1 MGRVKVQIKRIE
13 NTTNRQVTFS
23 KRRNGLVKKAY
34 ELSVLCDVDVALI
47 MFSPS
52 GRVSLF
58 SGNKSMEEIL
68 ARYVNLPEHERG
80 RLRNQEF
87 LQRALGKL
95 RSEANQTYQAT
106 SNPTTNTDSHLEEVQ
121 QEIVKCK
128 SQIQNMEKR
137 LRIFEEDPS
146 EMTTLYEI
154 KHREQILEETL
165 KQVRI
170 RKQHLLEEIC
180 NSSSTPATS
189 QAHLP
194 PVETSDHMNGF
205 VTESPNNILEWL
217 PHRDSQVHNLNILDS
232 NGLLPLRDEPQEATE
247 ILVPPL
253 NMFRGHNM
261 NIDGQISRRDGLEDD
276 NNDMQRP
283 QFGQVIDVNF
293 SPWTEFYPSGNCP
306 TPADQPRGRA
316 LLDLYLSQFTPST
329 ILSTPN
335 DQHPTLCLL

>member
-13 NTTNRQVTFS
+13 NATNRQVTFS

-47 MFSPS
+47 TFSPS

-58 SGNKSMEEIL
+58 SGSKSMEEIL

-121 QEIVKCK
+121 EEIVKCK

-154 KHREQILEETL
+154 KHRERILEETL

-170 RKQHLLEEIC
+170 RKHLLEENC

-194 PVETSDHMNGF
+194 PAETSDHMNGF

-293 SPWTEFYPSGNCP
+293 SPWIEFYPSGNCP

-335 DQHPTLCLL
+335 DQHPT

>member
-170 RKQHLLEEIC
+170 RKQHLLEENC

-189 QAHLP
+189 QIHLP
-194 PVETSDHMNGF
+194 PAETSDHMNGF

-283 QFGQVIDVNF
+283 QFGQAYTLKVKIRNKVHPMVNIEGIEAII
-293 SPWTEFYPSGNCP
+293 T
-306 TPADQPRGRA
+306 Q
-316 LLDLYLSQFTPST
+316 
-329 ILSTPN
+329 
-335 DQHPTLCLL
+335 

>member
-80 RLRNQEF
+80 R
-87 LQRALGKL
+87 
-95 RSEANQTYQAT
+95 
-106 SNPTTNTDSHLEEVQ
+106 
-121 QEIVKCK
+121 
-128 SQIQNMEKR
+128 
-137 LRIFEEDPS
+137 IFEEDPS

-170 RKQHLLEEIC
+170 RKHLLEEIC

-194 PVETSDHMNGF
+194 PAETSDHMNGF

-232 NGLLPLRDEPQEATE
+232 NGLLPVSDEPQEATE

-335 DQHPTLCLL
+335 DQHPT

>member
-13 NTTNRQVTFS
+13 NATNRQVTFS

-58 SGNKSMEEIL
+58 SGSKSMEEIL

-106 SNPTTNTDSHLEEVQ
+106 SNPTTNTDSHPEEVQ

-170 RKQHLLEEIC
+170 RKHLLEENC

-194 PVETSDHMNGF
+194 PAETSDHMNGF

-232 NGLLPLRDEPQEATE
+232 NGLLPLRDEPQKATE

-335 DQHPTLCLL
+335 DQHPT

>member
-58 SGNKSMEEIL
+58 SGNKS
-68 ARYVNLPEHERG
+68 LPYEFVRDDDPVIA
-80 RLRNQEF
+80 LYLQF

-106 SNPTTNTDSHLEEVQ
+106 
-121 QEIVKCK
+121 
-128 SQIQNMEKR
+128 
-137 LRIFEEDPS
+137 RIFEEDPS

-170 RKQHLLEEIC
+170 RKHLLEEIC

-194 PVETSDHMNGF
+194 PAETSDHMNGF

-232 NGLLPLRDEPQEATE
+232 NGLLPVSDEPQEATE

-335 DQHPTLCLL
+335 DQHPT

>member
-58 SGNKSMEEIL
+58 SGNKS
-68 ARYVNLPEHERG
+68 LPYEFVRDDDPVIA
-80 RLRNQEF
+80 LYLQF

-170 RKQHLLEEIC
+170 RKHLLEEIC

-194 PVETSDHMNGF
+194 PAETSDHMNGF

-232 NGLLPLRDEPQEATE
+232 NGLLPVSDEPQEATE

-335 DQHPTLCLL
+335 DQHPT

>member
-58 SGNKSMEEIL
+58 SGNK
-68 ARYVNLPEHERG
+68 
-80 RLRNQEF
+80 
-87 LQRALGKL
+87 
-95 RSEANQTYQAT
+95 
-106 SNPTTNTDSHLEEVQ
+106 
-121 QEIVKCK
+121 
-128 SQIQNMEKR
+128 
-137 LRIFEEDPS
+137 RIFEEDPS

-170 RKQHLLEEIC
+170 RKHLLEEIC

-194 PVETSDHMNGF
+194 PAETSDHMNGF

-232 NGLLPLRDEPQEATE
+232 NGLLPVSDEPQEATE

-335 DQHPTLCLL
+335 DQHPT

>member
-58 SGNKSMEEIL
+58 SGNKS
-68 ARYVNLPEHERG
+68 LPYEFVRDDDPVIA
-80 RLRNQEF
+80 LYLQF

-106 SNPTTNTDSHLEEVQ
+106 
-121 QEIVKCK
+121 
-128 SQIQNMEKR
+128 
-137 LRIFEEDPS
+137 RIFEEDPS

-170 RKQHLLEEIC
+170 RKHLLEENC

-194 PVETSDHMNGF
+194 PAETSDHMNGF

-293 SPWTEFYPSGNCP
+293 SPWTDFYPSVSIIRGFAQAKVDVGKSSHACESYRLAPHSPSPPLPISDPNVN
-306 TPADQPRGRA
+306 PAAIRHRSAVQN
-316 LLDLYLSQFTPST
+316 LS
-329 ILSTPN
+329 
-335 DQHPTLCLL
+335 

>member
-170 RKQHLLEEIC
+170 RKHLLEEIC

-194 PVETSDHMNGF
+194 PAETSDHMNGF

-232 NGLLPLRDEPQEATE
+232 NGLLPVSDEPQEATE

-335 DQHPTLCLL
+335 DQHPT

>member
-58 SGNKSMEEIL
+58 SGNKS
-68 ARYVNLPEHERG
+68 LPYEFVRDDDPVIA
-80 RLRNQEF
+80 LYLQF

-106 SNPTTNTDSHLEEVQ
+106 
-121 QEIVKCK
+121 
-128 SQIQNMEKR
+128 
-137 LRIFEEDPS
+137 RIFEEDPS

-170 RKQHLLEEIC
+170 RKHLLEENC

-194 PVETSDHMNGF
+194 PAETSDHMNGF

-283 QFGQVIDVNF
+283 QFGQVDVGKSSHACESYRLAPH
-293 SPWTEFYPSGNCP
+293 SPSPPLPISDPNVN
-306 TPADQPRGRA
+306 PAAIRHRSAVQN
-316 LLDLYLSQFTPST
+316 LS
-329 ILSTPN
+329 
-335 DQHPTLCLL
+335 

>member
-80 RLRNQEF
+80 RLPYEFVRDDDPVIALYLQF

-106 SNPTTNTDSHLEEVQ
+106 
-121 QEIVKCK
+121 
-128 SQIQNMEKR
+128 
-137 LRIFEEDPS
+137 RIFEEDPS

-170 RKQHLLEEIC
+170 RKHLLEEIC

-194 PVETSDHMNGF
+194 PAETSDHMNGF

-232 NGLLPLRDEPQEATE
+232 NGLLPVSDEPQEATE

-335 DQHPTLCLL
+335 DQHPT

>member
-80 RLRNQEF
+80 RLPYEFVRDDDPVIALYLQF

-106 SNPTTNTDSHLEEVQ
+106 
-121 QEIVKCK
+121 
-128 SQIQNMEKR
+128 
-137 LRIFEEDPS
+137 RIFEEDPS

-170 RKQHLLEEIC
+170 RKHLLEENC

-194 PVETSDHMNGF
+194 PAETSDHMNGF

-283 QFGQVIDVNF
+283 QFGQVDVGKSSHACESYRLAPH
-293 SPWTEFYPSGNCP
+293 SPSPPLPISDPNVN
-306 TPADQPRGRA
+306 PAAIRHRSAVQN
-316 LLDLYLSQFTPST
+316 LS
-329 ILSTPN
+329 
-335 DQHPTLCLL
+335 

>member
-80 RLRNQEF
+80 RLPYEFVRDDDPVIALYLQF

-95 RSEANQTYQAT
+95 RIIMMKPT
-106 SNPTTNTDSHLEEVQ
+106 SSKIQEVQ

-170 RKQHLLEEIC
+170 RKHLLEEIC

-194 PVETSDHMNGF
+194 PAETSDHMNGF

-232 NGLLPLRDEPQEATE
+232 NGLLPVSDEPQEATE

-335 DQHPTLCLL
+335 DQHPT

>member
-58 SGNKSMEEIL
+58 SGNKS
-68 ARYVNLPEHERG
+68 LPYEFVRDDDPVIA
-80 RLRNQEF
+80 LYLQF

-170 RKQHLLEEIC
+170 RKHLLEENC

-194 PVETSDHMNGF
+194 PAETSDHMNGF

-283 QFGQVIDVNF
+283 QFGQVDVGKSSHACESYRLAPH
-293 SPWTEFYPSGNCP
+293 SPSPPLPISDPNVN
-306 TPADQPRGRA
+306 PAAIRHRSAVQN
-316 LLDLYLSQFTPST
+316 LS
-329 ILSTPN
+329 
-335 DQHPTLCLL
+335 